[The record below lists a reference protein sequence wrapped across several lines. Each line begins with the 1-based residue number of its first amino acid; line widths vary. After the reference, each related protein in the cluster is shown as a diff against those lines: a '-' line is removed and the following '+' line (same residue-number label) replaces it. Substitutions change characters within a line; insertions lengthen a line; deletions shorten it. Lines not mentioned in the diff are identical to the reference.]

1 MPGKLEQ
8 NVHGGAGHGRGVGT
22 RTPLARRGRR
32 SGGGGYPED
41 NRMEDQGT
49 CEAAAAARA
58 RHGTAPH
65 VSGHHAEAPR
75 GKEALEA
82 PAASPRKRRR
92 GPPAGAM
99 ARVRDAAI
107 SNDADRGGGGETSVA
122 RTLGIRCGRIS
133 FTVRPLGNLD
143 HRILFSRPGI
153 SQDAVKAKRVAL
165 ASAAVTPPVRSA
177 VPTFHLASR
186 AEAIANPHPVR

>member
-49 CEAAAAARA
+49 SEAAAAARA

-82 PAASPRKRRR
+82 PAASPRERRR
-92 GPPAGAM
+92 GPPADGSTV
-99 ARVRDAAI
+99 RVRDAVTSI
-107 SNDADRGGGGETSVA
+107 DAGRGGGIDG
-122 RTLGIRCGRIS
+122 GRAGRERWTAPWVTPDGIS
-133 FTVRPLGNLD
+133 FTVRALGHLD
-143 HRILFSRPGI
+143 RRILFPRP
-153 SQDAVKAKRVAL
+153 
-165 ASAAVTPPVRSA
+165 
-177 VPTFHLASR
+177 
-186 AEAIANPHPVR
+186 